1 MRRPPR
7 PDPAPSRPDP
17 RPGTVTE
24 VAVQARDKER
34 VNVAVDGAHAFSLA
48 LEVAEREGV
57 APGLVLDRDR
67 IDALLAVD
75 SAARATAAA
84 LAFLG
89 YRPRTEREVRDRL
102 RERGHAPAAVEATI
116 ERLRGWRY
124 VDDAGFAR
132 FWVEG
137 RVEHRPR
144 GRRLLE
150 QELRQKG
157 VDRET
162 AREAV
167 ADADYDEVAAAVA
180 LARKRWPAYAADD
193 PASARRRL
201 GAYLQR
207 RGFGR
212 DAVRAAL
219 RDVLREDADDLEPDE
234 PGPGDP

>member
-116 ERLRGWRY
+116 ARLRGWRY
-124 VDDAGFAR
+124 LDDAGFAR
-132 FWVEG
+132 AWVEG
-137 RVEHRPR
+137 RVEHQPR

-167 ADADYDEVAAAVA
+167 ADADYDEAAAAVA

-193 PASARRRL
+193 PAAAERRL

-207 RGFGR
+207 RGFGW

>member
-7 PDPAPSRPDP
+7 PDPDPSRPEP
-17 RPGTVTE
+17 RPGTVTA
-24 VAVQARDKER
+24 VVVQARDKER
-34 VNVAVDGAHAFSLA
+34 VNVAVDGDDAFSLA

-137 RVEHRPR
+137 RVEHQPR

-180 LARKRWPAYAADD
+180 LARTRWPAYAADD

-207 RGFGR
+207 RGFGW

>member
-17 RPGTVTE
+17 RPGTVTA

-167 ADADYDEVAAAVA
+167 ADADYDEAAAAVA

-207 RGFGR
+207 RGFGW

>member
-207 RGFGR
+207 RGFGW

>member
-1 MRRPPR
+1 M
-7 PDPAPSRPDP
+7 
-17 RPGTVTE
+17 
-24 VAVQARDKER
+24 QARDKER

-116 ERLRGWRY
+116 ARLRGWRY
-124 VDDAGFAR
+124 LDDAGFAR
-132 FWVEG
+132 AWVEG
-137 RVEHRPR
+137 RVEHQPR

-207 RGFGR
+207 RGFGW

-219 RDVLREDADDLEPDE
+219 RDVLREDADGLEPDE

>member
-137 RVEHRPR
+137 RVEHQPR

-219 RDVLREDADDLEPDE
+219 RDVLREDADGLEPDE

>member
-17 RPGTVTE
+17 RPGTVTA

-34 VNVAVDGAHAFSLA
+34 VNVAVDGDDAFSLA

-137 RVEHRPR
+137 RVEHQPR

-207 RGFGR
+207 RGFGW

>member
-7 PDPAPSRPDP
+7 PDPDPSRPEP
-17 RPGTVTE
+17 RPGTVTA
-24 VAVQARDKER
+24 VVVQARDKER
-34 VNVAVDGAHAFSLA
+34 VNVAVDGDDAFSLA

-137 RVEHRPR
+137 RVEHQPR

-207 RGFGR
+207 RGFGW